1 LLSGPDPRDRLRIIA
16 LSDTH
21 NLHRSISSLFQGDL
35 LIHAGDFS
43 FFFEDM
49 SAIRDFNA
57 WLGELRFRHK
67 IVVPGN
73 HERIMY
79 ERPEL
84 RRLITNATLLVNE
97 SVTIEG
103 VKLWGSPVTCD
114 DEAFGCSSAEER
126 RTLYASIPQG
136 TDILITHCP
145 PHGVLDVEFRSGGLH
160 RGCPELLAAV
170 QRVKPQVHIFGHV
183 HSSRGAQRVGETT
196 FINAALLGWSGDLEN
211 RPITFEFPLRK
222 KEEK

>member
-1 LLSGPDPRDRLRIIA
+1 VAISEDRVRILA

-21 NLHRSISSLFQGDL
+21 ELHRTINTPLEGDL

-43 FFFEDM
+43 FFHHDLPM
-49 SAIRDFNA
+49 VRDFNL

-84 RRLITNATLLVNE
+84 RGLITNATLLVNE
-97 SVTIEG
+97 SLAIEG

-114 DEAFGCSSAEER
+114 DEAFGCSTADER
-126 RTLYASIPQG
+126 RALYASIPED
-136 TDILITHCP
+136 TDIVITHGP
-145 PHGVLDVEFRSGGLH
+145 PYGVRDVEFRGGGIH
-160 RGCPELLAAV
+160 RGCPELMAAIE
-170 QRVKPQVHIFGHV
+170 RVKPQVHIFGHM
-183 HSSRGAQRVGETT
+183 HASRGAERRGETT
-196 FINAALLGWSGDLEN
+196 FINAAMLGWSGDLEN
-211 RPITFEFPLRK
+211 KPITFEFPFGR
-222 KEEK
+222 KEEAL

>member
-1 LLSGPDPRDRLRIIA
+1 MRILA

-21 NLHRSISSLFQGDL
+21 NLHRSITVPMEGDL

-49 SAIRDFNA
+49 PAIRDFNA

-79 ERPEL
+79 EHPEL
-84 RRLITNATLLVNE
+84 RRLITNATLLVNDA
-97 SVTIEG
+97 VTIRG
-103 VKLWGSPVTCD
+103 VRLWGSPVTCD

-126 RTLYASIPQG
+126 RALYESIPEG
-136 TDILITHCP
+136 TDIVITHGP
-145 PHGVLDVEFRSGGLH
+145 PYGVCDEEFRAKGIH
-160 RGCPELLAAV
+160 RGCPELLAAI
-170 QRVKPQVHIFGHV
+170 QRTKPQVHIFGHV
-183 HSSRGAQRVGETT
+183 HASRGAKRIGETT
-196 FINAALLGWSGDLEN
+196 FINAAMLGWSGDLEN
-211 RPITFEFPLRK
+211 KPISFEFPLGR
-222 KEEK
+222 